1 MRAGASGLRVADG
14 CNGLSVLGLFVGF
27 VLAHPGSVVRRMLF
41 IPLGMLVIYGVNV
54 GRLVTLVALQET
66 FSLGQVG
73 TQLRALYEQ
82 ALASCG

>member
-1 MRAGASGLRVADG
+1 V
-14 CNGLSVLGLFVGF
+14 
-27 VLAHPGSVVRRMLF
+27 
-41 IPLGMLVIYGVNV
+41 LVIYGVNV
-54 GRLVTLVALQET
+54 GRLVTLAAVQET

>member
-1 MRAGASGLRVADG
+1 MPRPRAVLDDAARRKRVAEQG
-14 CNGLSVLGLFVGF
+14 PAAV
-27 VLAHPGSVVRRMLF
+27 
-41 IPLGMLVIYGVNV
+41 
-54 GRLVTLVALQET
+54 QET